1 MFSDLSSNLVSIIYL
16 ILTPIYKALQRTIW
30 RITGVQSERAA
41 TSTCYER
48 AVHVQHVLW
57 KGKTSHLTASNTN
70 EFWTTHER
78 FDHPRILLDPSV
90 SLYNITLTEVIFVKT
105 ATDVDIYSSDAHP
118 FTKWA
123 QNVNAEKLYTIPM
136 EAFHRLADETG
147 DPQVPVTSIWLSSIG
162 RCGCTLLSQVF
173 EKVPGTIAI
182 SEPDAVSLITITS
195 KTEAAPEEV
204 MQKLLRSVIRLQCKT
219 LPEAQ
224 RIILKVGAHT
234 FAEVKVICEM
244 FPKIK
249 HLFLYR
255 DSLPYAMSCKALA
268 MSELTGKILKAFA
281 DSDFLAKIFPG
292 FRRARYKMSSRID
305 RYDHALDNIASNMT
319 FVGHWMILCAG
330 LMMRYKEF
338 RKSGIPI
345 FAVKYEELVMEKEGM
360 VRALFQ
366 KLDIPEKHVTKA
378 LAAFEVD
385 SQRGSWI
392 SRKSTGT
399 RFPLTPRELADGNI
413 VLDRYGFPRF
423 GEKIDLPGRLQ
434 PAVY

>member
-1 MFSDLSSNLVSIIYL
+1 MFSDLSSSLVSIIFL
-16 ILTPIYKALQRTIW
+16 ILTPIYKVLHGLIW
-30 RITGVQSERAA
+30 RITGVQSACAA
-41 TSTCYER
+41 TSTCYGR

-57 KGKTSHLTASNTN
+57 KRKVSHATSSNTN

-90 SLYNITLTEVIFVKT
+90 SLYNITSTEAIFLKT
-105 ATDVDIYSSDAHP
+105 DKDVDIYSSDTHP
-118 FTKWA
+118 FMKWA
-123 QNVNAEKLYTIPM
+123 QAVNAEKVYTIPV

-147 DPQVPVTSIWLSSIG
+147 DPQVPVIWLSSTG
-162 RCGCTLLSQVF
+162 RCGSTLLSQVF

-182 SEPDAVSLITITS
+182 GEPEALISVTTLS
-195 KTEAAPEEV
+195 KLETCPEEEV
-204 MQKLLRSVIRLQCKT
+204 LKLLQSVIRLQCKT
-219 LPEAQ
+219 LPGAQ
-224 RIILKVGAHT
+224 RIIMKVASFT

-244 FPKIK
+244 FPEIK

-255 DSLPYAMSCKALA
+255 DSLPYAVSAKGLTQSEFLTKLA
-268 MSELTGKILKAFA
+268 KVVI
-281 DSDFLAKIFPG
+281 DSDLLARFFPG
-292 FRRARYKMSSRID
+292 LRQSLYKMFSRVD
-305 RYDHALDNIASNMT
+305 RYDHDLEDMAVKLCMIGHTMIMTSALMT
-319 FVGHWMILCAG
+319 
-330 LMMRYKEF
+330 RYTEF

-345 FAVKYEELVMEKEGM
+345 FAVQYEELVKEKEGM

-366 KLDIPEKHVTKA
+366 KLNVPEKHVLKA

-385 SQRGSWI
+385 SQRGSSI

-399 RFPLTPRELADGNI
+399 RFPLTPRELSDGNI
-413 VLDRYGFPRF
+413 VLERYGFPRF

>member
-16 ILTPIYKALQRTIW
+16 ILTPIYKVLQRIIW
-30 RITGVQSERAA
+30 RISAVQSERAA
-41 TSTCYER
+41 ASTCYER

-57 KGKTSHLTASNTN
+57 KRKTSHLTASNTN

-78 FDHPRILLDPSV
+78 FDHPRILLDPSI
-90 SLYNITLTEVIFVKT
+90 SLYNITLTEAIFVKT
-105 ATDVDIYSSDAHP
+105 ATDVNIYSSDAHP

-147 DPQVPVTSIWLSSIG
+147 DPQVPVIWVSNTG
-162 RCGCTLLSQVF
+162 RCGSTLLSQVF

-182 SEPDAVSLITITS
+182 SEPDAVSFITITS

-204 MQKLLRSVIRLQCKT
+204 MRKLLRSVIRLQCKT
-219 LPEAQ
+219 LPGAQ

-268 MSELTGKILKAFA
+268 MSELTGKILKVFA
-281 DSDFLAKIFPG
+281 DSDVLAKIFPG
-292 FRRARYKMSSRID
+292 FRRAMFKMFSRID
-305 RYDHALDNIASNMT
+305 RYDHALDDIATNFT

-330 LMMRYKEF
+330 LMTRYKEF
-338 RKSGIPI
+338 RESGIPI
-345 FAVKYEELVMEKEGM
+345 FAVQYEELVKEKEGM

-366 KLDIPEKHVTKA
+366 KLDIPEKHVSKA

-385 SQRGSWI
+385 SQRGSTI
-392 SRKSTGT
+392 SRKSLVN
-399 RFPLTPRELADGNI
+399 RLPLTPRELYDCNF
-413 VLDRYGFPRF
+413 VSDLFGFPKF

-434 PAVY
+434 PLVC